1 MGGIFYIIGIALAA
15 YSGYSDFAWYF
26 IFISSLIMAIGYSII
41 RAPQIHG
48 AISNDGIGALPK
60 LLLLQVILY
69 LIITAPVYFIASL
82 FN

>member
-1 MGGIFYIIGIALAA
+1 MGGIFYIIGVALSA
-15 YSGYSDFAWYF
+15 YAGYSNLAWYF

-48 AISNDGIGALPK
+48 VVSNDGIGGLPK
-60 LLLLQVILY
+60 LLLIQVILY